1 MKLSKCLDNK
11 YRSCQHS
18 RLQECT
24 PIPISSQQR
33 SLATYHPRSLL
44 STESILDHTLNPP
57 ATRSIRMVQAEVAE
71 KVASEYVLAIESQ
84 PGLLAT
90 WLPLAHGH
98 ILIGCVS

>member
-1 MKLSKCLDNK
+1 
-11 YRSCQHS
+11 
-18 RLQECT
+18 
-24 PIPISSQQR
+24 
-33 SLATYHPRSLL
+33 
-44 STESILDHTLNPP
+44 
-57 ATRSIRMVQAEVAE
+57 MVQAEVAE